1 MTGHPKGLSTLFFT
15 EMWER
20 FSYYGTRA
28 FLILYMTSAVAAGG
42 LGFDTAAAAKIYATY
57 TSAAYLATLP
67 GGWIA
72 DNFLGARLSVII
84 GGICIAAGNLMLFLG
99 STPLFYGGLFTV
111 VVGTGLLKSNAAS
124 IVGQLYK
131 ADDPRR
137 TAGFSIFYMGINLG
151 AFISPLICGYVAQR
165 ISFRL
170 AFIFAVVGMALGVA
184 QFVLGRDRLQGAG
197 ERQPIRTAAEA
208 AAAPAIGPKDYPKLG
223 AIAVL
228 FCFSAIFWGAFE
240 QAGSSLSL
248 FARDLTENSIFG
260 WQFPSSWLQ
269 ALNAVFIVAF
279 APVFSWIWM
288 KLGDRQPSSP
298 AKFAY
303 GLLFGGLGF
312 IVVAYAASLGG
323 KVSPLWLVVVYLFH
337 TFGELSL
344 SPVGLSTFSALS
356 PPRIIGLM
364 MGIWYLSISL
374 GNFIAGIAAS
384 SFDASKPE
392 AIVSLFSLV
401 AAICIGAG
409 VVLFAL
415 TPFIKKLMGGV
426 R

>member
-1 MTGHPKGLSTLFFT
+1 
-15 EMWER
+15 
-20 FSYYGTRA
+20 
-28 FLILYMTSAVAAGG
+28 
-42 LGFDTAAAAKIYATY
+42 
-57 TSAAYLATLP
+57 
-67 GGWIA
+67 
-72 DNFLGARLSVII
+72 
-84 GGICIAAGNLMLFLG
+84 
-99 STPLFYGGLFTV
+99 
-111 VVGTGLLKSNAAS
+111 
-124 IVGQLYK
+124 
-131 ADDPRR
+131 
-137 TAGFSIFYMGINLG
+137 
-151 AFISPLICGYVAQR
+151 
-165 ISFRL
+165 
-170 AFIFAVVGMALGVA
+170 
-184 QFVLGRDRLQGAG
+184 
-197 ERQPIRTAAEA
+197 
-208 AAAPAIGPKDYPKLG
+208 
-223 AIAVL
+223 
-228 FCFSAIFWGAFE
+228 
-240 QAGSSLSL
+240 
-248 FARDLTENSIFG
+248 
-260 WQFPSSWLQ
+260 
-269 ALNAVFIVAF
+269 
-279 APVFSWIWM
+279 M

>member
-1 MTGHPKGLSTLFFT
+1 MGGHPKGLSTLFFT

-42 LGFDTAAAAKIYATY
+42 LGFDTASAAKIYGTY
-57 TSAAYLATLP
+57 TSAAYFATLP

-72 DNFLGARLSVII
+72 DNILGARLSVVI
-84 GGICIAAGNLMLFLG
+84 GGICIALGNLMLFTG
-99 STPLFYGGLFTV
+99 IVPLFYAGLCTV
-111 VVGTGLLKSNAAS
+111 VLGTGLLKSNAAT

-137 TAGFSIFYMGINLG
+137 DAGFSIFYMGINFG
-151 AFISPLICGYVAQR
+151 AFISPIICGYVAQR

-170 AFIFAVVGMALGVA
+170 AFIFAVIGMAIGVV
-184 QFVLGRDRLQGAG
+184 QFVMGKSRLEGAG
-197 ERQPIRTAAEA
+197 EKQVRRTAAEA
-208 AAAPAIGPKDYPKLG
+208 AAAPAIVASDYPKFG

-240 QAGSSLSL
+240 QAGSSLNL
-248 FARDLTENSIFG
+248 FARDLTQTTVFG
-260 WQFPSSWLQ
+260 WEYPSSWLQ
-269 ALNAVFIVAF
+269 ALNAVFIVGF
-279 APVFSWIWM
+279 APVFSWLWL
-288 KLGDRQPSSP
+288 KLGTKQPSSP

-323 KVSPLWLVVVYLFH
+323 KVSPLWLVLVYLLH
-337 TFGELSL
+337 TFGELAL

-356 PPRIIGLM
+356 PPRIVGLM
-364 MGIWYLSISL
+364 MGVWYLSISA
-374 GNFIAGIAAS
+374 GNYIAGMAAS
-384 SFDASKPE
+384 GFDASKPE
-392 AIVSLFSLV
+392 SIVSLFTTV
-401 AAICIGAG
+401 AMICIGSG

-415 TPFIKKLMGGV
+415 TPFLKKLMGGV